1 MKKRFFA
8 KLSLIATLC
17 LVIVVPY
24 AFADVA
30 LTISPSNRGDDLN
43 FDTNYGWQF
52 TLKAAVSVTDVGIW
66 DVFARFGP
74 DTPGLNESHLV
85 TIWDSANN
93 PVAQG
98 VVPAGTNNTLV
109 DVFRYA
115 PLPAPVLLQPGTY
128 TISAYY
134 SGTSGFDHVAF
145 FADPIVTSPYLSY
158 NNGMLWF
165 GSGPPAPYAPDQN
178 NGYFGP
184 NFQFQP
190 VGKLVL
196 PLVSVSVSPNKV
208 TRNGQTTFTV
218 SRSFA
223 DSSDM
228 TVKIAISGSA
238 EMDVDYFLDSLS
250 DRVFIPGGET
260 STTVTLTAITTKTT
274 GHENVVM
281 TLLPD
286 IYYSLS
292 KANGGP
298 KASQASVK
306 IENKKSD

>member
-1 MKKRFFA
+1 MKERFFA

-17 LVIVVPY
+17 FVSLVPY
-24 AFADVA
+24 ASADVA
-30 LTISPSNRGDDLN
+30 LTISTSNRGDDLE
-43 FDTNYGWQF
+43 FDTSYGWQF

-66 DVFARFGP
+66 DSLARFGP
-74 DTPGLNESHLV
+74 DTPGLNESHVV

-93 PVAQG
+93 AVAQG

-128 TISAYY
+128 TIGAYY
-134 SGTSGFDHVAF
+134 NGASGGDHVAF

-158 NNGMLWF
+158 NNAMLWF
-165 GSGPPAPYAPDQN
+165 GNGPPPPFAADQSS
-178 NGYFGP
+178 GYFGP

-190 VGKLVL
+190 VGKLIL
-196 PLVSVSVSPNKV
+196 PQVSVSVSPNKV
-208 TRNGQTTFTV
+208 SRNGQATFTV
-218 SRSFA
+218 SRSTA
-223 DSSDM
+223 DSSTM
-228 TVKIAISGSA
+228 IVKIAIGGSA

-250 DRVFIPGGET
+250 DRVFIPAGET
-260 STTVTLTAITTKTT
+260 STTVTLTAITSKTS
-274 GHENVVM
+274 GHEDVVM
-281 TLLPD
+281 TLVPD

-292 KANGGP
+292 NATGGP

-306 IENKKSD
+306 IENNKSD